1 MVNQTT
7 IESDLV
13 YHYVST
19 SITVNQINEET
30 IVCVFLKQQSVFVGT
45 GMQAGEAKA

>member
-1 MVNQTT
+1 MKNQT
-7 IESDLV
+7 SMNLDLV
-13 YHYVST
+13 HNVST
-19 SITVNQINEET
+19 SITVNQIKDLT